1 MHFFNGKNPIRDACC
16 FFRLSIENIAHLSTY
31 SQIFDSYEKYQAH
44 LFSEGEVQWEAK
56 GVLKTMVE
64 YTKRKLSSID
74 DENTLSK
81 LREDLGCTDD
91 EIQMYLNHLKEAE
104 ASEPRR

>member
-1 MHFFNGKNPIRDACC
+1 LHISQR
-16 FFRLSIENIAHLSTY
+16 IAY
-31 SQIFDSYEKYQAH
+31 SQFFDSYEKYQAH
-44 LFSEGEVQWEAK
+44 FFSEGEVQWEAK
-56 GVLKTMVE
+56 GVLKIMVE

-74 DENTLSK
+74 DENALSK